1 VKLRYW
7 DQLALRVQK
16 DQPDLKAQL
25 ALQGQKDQLDLKA
38 QLEQLDQKVPQV
50 LLETRERLV

>member
-16 DQPDLKAQL
+16 DQLDLKAQL
-25 ALQGQKDQLDLKA
+25 ALRVQKDQLDLKA